1 MRSRRREPTKEE
13 VDDQKFRN
21 AMDGVRFRARVEAEA
36 NEAMICPHC
45 GSFDWKMQP
54 KCLVNWVT
62 NELIVTMV
70 CRKCKRKMPF
80 ASQVEPALTE
90 EDMVELD
97 DLADQIYNQLE
108 PVGINPFME
117 EILKARLRRRIARL
131 DADERMRLLM
141 ALR

>member
-80 ASQVEPALTE
+80 ASQVERDHVE
-90 EDMVELD
+90 ECMCAPRDSSGS
-97 DLADQIYNQLE
+97 I
-108 PVGINPFME
+108 
-117 EILKARLRRRIARL
+117 
-131 DADERMRLLM
+131 
-141 ALR
+141 